1 MHSIALTISFIY
13 TTHHP
18 PHHTPLHT
26 HHTHTHTH
34 THTGNYR
41 SALNDST
48 QAKTVKPDH
57 IKAIIRGYQ
66 LLTVTFC
73 VILTFTLGALSCEQL
88 SRFGE
93 VIEWCDEG
101 LKVDPENQRLR
112 EVRVKATK
120 NKKQQDRDERKQSV
134 KEKELKKQREK
145 LLSTVKV

>member
-1 MHSIALTISFIY
+1 M
-13 TTHHP
+13 
-18 PHHTPLHT
+18 
-26 HHTHTHTH
+26 
-34 THTGNYR
+34 
-41 SALNDST
+41 
-48 QAKTVKPDH
+48 
-57 IKAIIRGYQ
+57 
-66 LLTVTFC
+66 
-73 VILTFTLGALSCEQL
+73 ILTFTLGALSCEQL

-145 LLSTVKV
+145 LLSIIKV